1 MGINQLF
8 NIVITGNGPYA
19 GKTIGSLGREIS
31 LSVLSGTRICID
43 ASGIIYSSILAMA
56 EITSLSSGGET
67 TAHMNTILNKVLQ
80 LNKYSVQQIW
90 VFDSPTP
97 NPLKQ
102 RELESRKKRRDE
114 SSDPRVQFKMTSKHV
129 EDVRKMLIHLGVM
142 TIIAP
147 PGIEAEQYC
156 AWMTQSTDETP
167 AFCRYALSGDSDVLA
182 FGGNLLKPIKVKSA
196 SGKSSKTSYMAY
208 DIQVI
213 LEAIQLDYRLF
224 VKMCVVMGTDFNEKT
239 PRVGIKTVMSKITNY
254 SIVLTPEQITS
265 QNHFMNTQIEEAEM
279 TCEPYSETELC
290 DYLNRFG
297 FNTNRIKTL
306 LKDYAPAN

>member
-31 LSVLSGTRICID
+31 LSVLSGTRICVD

-67 TAHMNTILNKVLQ
+67 TAHINTILNKVLQ

-90 VFDSPTP
+90 VFDSPNS

-102 RELESRKKRRDE
+102 KELENRKKRRDA
-114 SSDPRVQFKMTSKHV
+114 SSDPRVQFKMTSKHI
-129 EDVRKMLIHLGVM
+129 EDVRKMLTYLGIM
-142 TIIAP
+142 TIVAP

-156 AWMTQSTDETP
+156 AWMTQSCDNTP

-182 FGGNLLKPIKVKSA
+182 FGGNLLKPVKLKSA
-196 SGKSSKTSYMAY
+196 SGKSSKTGYMAY
-208 DIQVI
+208 DIPVI
-213 LEAIQLDYRLF
+213 LEALQLDYVLF

-239 PRVGIKTVMSKITNY
+239 PRVGVKTVLSKITNY
-254 SIVLTPEQITS
+254 SIVLTGDQIVA
-265 QNHFMNTQIEEAEM
+265 QKHFMNDQAEPASM
-279 TCEPYSETELC
+279 TCEPYSESELC
-290 DYLNRFG
+290 DYLGGLG
-297 FNTNRIKTL
+297 FNMNRLKTL
-306 LKDYAPAN
+306 LKDYAPIN